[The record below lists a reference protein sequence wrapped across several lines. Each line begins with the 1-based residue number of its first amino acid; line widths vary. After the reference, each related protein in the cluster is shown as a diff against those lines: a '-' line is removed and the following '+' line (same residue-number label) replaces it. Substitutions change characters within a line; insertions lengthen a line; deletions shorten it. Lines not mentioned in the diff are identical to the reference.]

1 MIARRATP
9 FMVLAAFAVAMPLS
23 AQDPPPPPPPPPP
36 EQQEM
41 QQGLVQALEAQG
53 NFSTFVNAIRTA
65 GLEEQLSGDGQY
77 TVFAPTDE
85 AFAKLPEGKLEELM
99 ADPEAL
105 KELVSLH
112 IVQESIPATA
122 ITEEAKTVNTLQG
135 SGIEV
140 KREGESVRIT
150 AAGAAQEVIPGQEKP
165 AAAGPSA
172 MVTQPD
178 LATASNGVIHAVDTV
193 LLATEG

>member
-1 MIARRATP
+1 MIARRTTP
-9 FMVLAAFAVAMPLS
+9 FLVLAALAVTVPLA
-23 AQDPPPPPPPPPP
+23 AQDPPPPPPPPELQE
-36 EQQEM
+36 EQQ
-41 QQGLVQALEAQG
+41 GIVQALEAQG

-85 AFAKLPEGKLEELM
+85 AFAALPEGKLEELM

-112 IVQESIPATA
+112 IVQESLPASS
-122 ITEEAKTVNTLQG
+122 ITEEARTVNTLQG
-135 SGIEV
+135 SGVEV
-140 KREGESVRIT
+140 VREGESVRIT
-150 AAGAAQEVIPGQEKP
+150 SAGAAQEVIPGQEKP

-172 MVTQPD
+172 MVIQPD

-193 LLATEG
+193 LLAPEG